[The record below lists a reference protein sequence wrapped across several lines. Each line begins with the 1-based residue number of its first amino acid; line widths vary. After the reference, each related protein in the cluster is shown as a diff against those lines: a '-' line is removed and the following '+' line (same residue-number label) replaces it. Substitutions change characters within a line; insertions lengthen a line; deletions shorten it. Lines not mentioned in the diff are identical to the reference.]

1 MVTDRVRLVLH
12 LAFTFHRVNMVNSR
26 HILAFFC
33 FVGLQWLPV
42 GQNEANAETIERIA
56 AIAGDD
62 IITLN
67 DVRNDGVMRYL
78 VKGKDLHDIDDSP
91 KRSEELE
98 EIVKE
103 LVQAKL
109 IARQAKKN
117 NIYVGDREVDAQLK
131 EMFSRAG
138 QSEESFKAMM
148 AQEGIDWQA
157 YRAYLR
163 SEIEAQFV
171 IRSELA
177 GQVAP
182 AEADVIACA
191 QELAPDAKDGVT
203 VTLRQIIIP
212 EIDADSQ
219 AGLAAPMARAFNGV
233 WWNSLDSSMKRYAQ
247 GVQEIAARNP
257 DKFVDFVKQFSTG
270 RSAEREGVLGSFS
283 PGDLSKDFSS
293 VFALQKGDVSAL
305 IETSAGYH
313 IIRVDDVVHGES
325 SAWKAT
331 MDQCREQIAMKESQR
346 LVVSWLNDLME
357 KNFVSI
363 LVNEDLSK

>member
-182 AEADVIACA
+182 PKPMSSHVHKNSHLTPKTASRLHCDKSSFPRSMPTAKPDSPRPWRARSTASGGIA
-191 QELAPDAKDGVT
+191 
-203 VTLRQIIIP
+203 
-212 EIDADSQ
+212 S
-219 AGLAAPMARAFNGV
+219 
-233 WWNSLDSSMKRYAQ
+233 
-247 GVQEIAARNP
+247 
-257 DKFVDFVKQFSTG
+257 
-270 RSAEREGVLGSFS
+270 
-283 PGDLSKDFSS
+283 
-293 VFALQKGDVSAL
+293 
-305 IETSAGYH
+305 
-313 IIRVDDVVHGES
+313 IR
-325 SAWKAT
+325 
-331 MDQCREQIAMKESQR
+331 R
-346 LVVSWLNDLME
+346 
-357 KNFVSI
+357 
-363 LVNEDLSK
+363 

>member
-1 MVTDRVRLVLH
+1 MVKFRYMLVFLSLVGMALMPGAH
-12 LAFTFHRVNMVNSR
+12 SR
-26 HILAFFC
+26 A
-33 FVGLQWLPV
+33 Q
-42 GQNEANAETIERIA
+42 AETIERIA

-67 DVRNDGVMRYL
+67 DVRNDGLIRYL
-78 VKGKDLHDIDDSP
+78 VKGKDIRDIDNSSTRAEDL
-91 KRSEELE
+91 EEL
-98 EIVKE
+98 VKE
-103 LVQAKL
+103 LVQVKL

-117 NIYVGDREVDAQLK
+117 NIYVGDREVDIQLK
-131 EMFSRAG
+131 EMTARAG

-148 AQEGIDWQA
+148 AQEGIDWEA

-163 SEIEAQFV
+163 GEIEAQFV

-191 QELAPDAKDGVT
+191 QEIAPDAKDSVT
-203 VTLRQIIIP
+203 VTVRQILIP
-212 EIDADSQ
+212 EIEADSQ
-219 AGLAAPMARAFNGV
+219 AGLSAPMARMINGV
-233 WWNSLDSSMKRYAQ
+233 WWNSLDTLVKRYAE
-247 GVQEIAARNP
+247 GVREVAANHP
-257 DKFVDFVKQFSTG
+257 DQFVSLVKRFSTG

-293 VFALQKGDVSAL
+293 LFTLKKGEISPLV
-305 IETSAGYH
+305 ETAAGYH
-313 IIRVDDVVHGES
+313 IIRIDDVIHGES
-325 SAWKAT
+325 DTWKAT
-331 MDQCREQIAMKESQR
+331 LEQCRERISIQESQR
-346 LVVSWLNDLME
+346 LVVSWLNDLVE